1 MKTVYV
7 VGAGASAEVGLPVG
21 HKLKLEIAGLLN
33 ILFNDSNKQY
43 KGDSHIHLAL
53 KELNKCDKRLIGVD
67 SQDLLP
73 LCWQVSQSLPL
84 AISIDNYID
93 NHRDSPAF
101 EVIGKLAI
109 LKAISVAESNS
120 RIYFSKANAGFSANQ
135 IANTWYVS
143 FFQSITENCS
153 FEQVAERLKLITL
166 IVFNYD
172 RCVEHF
178 LTEAL
183 KIYYGKDDLDVE
195 SLLANL
201 TIIHPYGMMAKLA
214 DTSSPKGYKYGANL
228 RSEDLVNCSDNI
240 KTFTEGMQEDSTDFK
255 QIQESMNDVQRLVF
269 LGFAFHE
276 LNMKILKPL
285 IPLTTKP
292 IQCLAT
298 TYGMSD
304 NDTAIVERIIK
315 GLYATQHNS
324 SRINFLS
331 ANKTCFDFF
340 NHFRLSLRF

>member
-166 IVFNYD
+166 IVFN
-172 RCVEHF
+172 
-178 LTEAL
+178 
-183 KIYYGKDDLDVE
+183 
-195 SLLANL
+195 
-201 TIIHPYGMMAKLA
+201 
-214 DTSSPKGYKYGANL
+214 
-228 RSEDLVNCSDNI
+228 
-240 KTFTEGMQEDSTDFK
+240 
-255 QIQESMNDVQRLVF
+255 
-269 LGFAFHE
+269 
-276 LNMKILKPL
+276 
-285 IPLTTKP
+285 
-292 IQCLAT
+292 
-298 TYGMSD
+298 
-304 NDTAIVERIIK
+304 
-315 GLYATQHNS
+315 
-324 SRINFLS
+324 
-331 ANKTCFDFF
+331 
-340 NHFRLSLRF
+340 